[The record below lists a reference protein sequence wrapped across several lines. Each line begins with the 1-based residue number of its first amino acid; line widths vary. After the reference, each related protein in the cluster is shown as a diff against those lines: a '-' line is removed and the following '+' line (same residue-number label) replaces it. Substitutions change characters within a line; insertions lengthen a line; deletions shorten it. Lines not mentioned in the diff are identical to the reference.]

1 MTIDVDA
8 VYEDGVLKPERPLAL
23 KDKARVHVTIEA
35 KAEEVPAVADDPT
48 GWKAIDA
55 LRGIVKDA
63 PTDVAENHDKYLY
76 GAPHE

>member
-35 KAEEVPAVADDPT
+35 KTEAAVAPDSSSAMP
-48 GWKAIDA
+48 IS
-55 LRGIVKDA
+55 
-63 PTDVAENHDKYLY
+63 
-76 GAPHE
+76 

>member
-1 MTIDVDA
+1 MSSRKL
-8 VYEDGVLKPERPLAL
+8 LKNKKRQKRHTL
-23 KDKARVHVTIEA
+23 VHVTIEA
-35 KAEEVPAVADDPT
+35 KAEAAVAPDDPT

-63 PTDVAENHDKYLY
+63 PTDVAKNHDKYLN

>member
-1 MTIDVDA
+1 
-8 VYEDGVLKPERPLAL
+8 
-23 KDKARVHVTIEA
+23 
-35 KAEEVPAVADDPT
+35 VPAVADDPT